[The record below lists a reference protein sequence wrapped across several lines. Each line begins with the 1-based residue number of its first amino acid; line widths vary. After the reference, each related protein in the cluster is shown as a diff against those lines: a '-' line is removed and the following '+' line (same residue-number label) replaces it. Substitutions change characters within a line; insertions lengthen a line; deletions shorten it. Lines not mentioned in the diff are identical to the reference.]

1 MERRVNEISFFKEQV
16 DWFGAGAAIVKSYRK
31 SARRDLRKASRWP
44 HQQNPHRTSPGA
56 RSISGRS
63 SVGSPAGS
71 GRTTRATRSTP
82 GWGTCSVPRAQP
94 MPAPDSPARRR
105 AAEGETVGCIRSARV
120 AQQPSFFMS
129 SLCLNILHHQNFVH
143 PLFVPACVARALLG
157 AIRDAWWSVVRRV
170 PGIPPLGLGYQLDPG
185 Y

>member
-16 DWFGAGAAIVKSYRK
+16 DWFGAGAAIVESYRK

-120 AQQPSFFMS
+120 AS
-129 SLCLNILHHQNFVH
+129 SSPARNGVTLFVHPTSSNFVH
-143 PLFVPACVARALLG
+143 PLFVLPCCFGCTHAQKRTKMHVFSL
-157 AIRDAWWSVVRRV
+157 
-170 PGIPPLGLGYQLDPG
+170 
-185 Y
+185 